1 MTDIVVNVLIL
12 NLMLLGKKW
21 KCLMLNKNLVDKWI
35 KLILET
41 IETLLDSIDT
51 STTEYERY
59 MYSSMI
65 KIEYKQYDIL
75 IKHTSTRFYKED

>member
-1 MTDIVVNVLIL
+1 
-12 NLMLLGKKW
+12 MLLGKKW